1 MKEKMLE
8 QIGKELKVATW
19 IDFVTMV
26 IVVTVTLI
34 FFGLAAGAANGS
46 VASNTPAISLGGLF
60 GGGGTTAAPVYHFKI
75 APTIIMFAALIIIVL
90 LNWYGMMALMK
101 NKLQRAK
108 LSEGLMKLL
117 KDETLDQYHDGSIF
131 KSYETRYS
139 LFTVIMAAVAA
150 LSIIVPLV
158 VFVNGLVTRL

>member
-19 IDFVTMV
+19 VDFVTMA

-34 FFGLAAGAANGS
+34 FFGVAAGSANGVVTS
-46 VASNTPAISLGGLF
+46 DTPAISLGGIL
-60 GGGGTTAAPVYHFKI
+60 GGGGSTAAPVYQFNV
-75 APTIIMFAALIIIVL
+75 APTIIMFVALVLIAL
-90 LNWYGMMALMK
+90 LNWYGIAALEK
-101 NKLQRAK
+101 NKKQRAK

-131 KSYETRYS
+131 KTYETRYGF
-139 LFTVIMAAVAA
+139 FTVIMASVAA
-150 LSIIVPLV
+150 LGVIVPV
-158 VFVNGLVTRL
+158 VIFINQLVTKL